1 MKIHLK
7 IFAHKIIFCRLFT
20 FISNEKLIEL
30 TYYKFDKFSN
40 LIYSKK
46 EVFKKHI
53 LFHVKL
59 FFFFL
64 LRSPRHFVCQQL
76 ERLKSL
82 NWALSSSRIR
92 VDQGAIRCMVLL
104 NASGITSSLPTRF
117 TARDIEWIFV
127 SPLRYRYW
135 HSITITTCEF
145 FMENR
150 KT

>member
-59 FFFFL
+59 FFFFVTITETL
-64 LRSPRHFVCQQL
+64 CMSAVGTVKEFKLSAVILANTCGSGSNKVHGLIKRVRYHVKSPY
-76 ERLKSL
+76 SL
-82 NWALSSSRIR
+82 YCA
-92 VDQGAIRCMVLL
+92 
-104 NASGITSSLPTRF
+104 
-117 TARDIEWIFV
+117 
-127 SPLRYRYW
+127 RYRVNTR
-135 HSITITTCEF
+135 ITVEVSLLTFDHNNYLRIF
-145 FMENR
+145 HG
-150 KT
+150 K